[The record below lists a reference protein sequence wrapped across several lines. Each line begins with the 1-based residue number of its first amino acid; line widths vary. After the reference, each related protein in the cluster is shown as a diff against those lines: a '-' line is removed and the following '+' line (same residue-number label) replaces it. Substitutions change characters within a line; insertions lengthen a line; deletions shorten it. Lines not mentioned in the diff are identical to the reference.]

1 MTGRSSRTP
10 PEKPLADAGS
20 RRAIAE
26 DLGTTMLVEAAAGT
40 GKTTCL
46 VERMVALVATG
57 TAPIERISAVTF
69 TIRAAAQLS
78 QRFQNELEGRRKRE
92 TDPAR
97 RRRLDEA
104 LASLDAAF
112 IGTIHAFCARLLRE
126 RPVEAS
132 VDPDFREMDEP
143 EDAVERDAAWERF
156 AERLFADDSA
166 SLRRLARV
174 GVQLKELRTA
184 YEALV
189 ENADVEPAAAPET
202 AAPDLTLARR
212 RLEAFVAR
220 AEPLLPA
227 EPGECGWTAFEQ
239 AIRRV
244 RRLSTLRDLSH
255 APDLVEALEEL
266 RSKTVRDKAPR
277 VLRAEL
283 EALREQ
289 TILPALTRW
298 AEHVYPIVMPVL
310 VAARDSYRD
319 WRRANGRLNFQD
331 LLLEARDLLRD
342 RPDVRR
348 ALKERFTPIL
358 VDEFQDTD
366 PIQAEILFYLT
377 GADSEE
383 RDWKRIAPAPGSLF
397 VVGDPKQSIY
407 RFRRADI
414 ETYELVRTRIEA
426 SGGRVVEL
434 STNFRSTPALCEWV
448 NRSFGR
454 PGMFSER
461 RDPSQPSYVP
471 LVAHRPAAT
480 PGPAVLRLDVPSAGN
495 EAEPVVCEDAGRIG
509 RFIAG
514 AVARGERTP
523 GDFLVLFRRRRYMGE
538 YARVLE
544 ERGVP
549 YEIAGGGAFAES
561 RELAALLPVL
571 HAIADPD
578 DPIPF
583 VAALRGAI
591 FGVDDDALY
600 RFSRLGGRFRFTAD
614 PPAGTDAR
622 IARAVEMLRRAAE
635 LADTLPPAAAI
646 ARIAGMLGLVPLAAA
661 AELGESRAGNLLK
674 SLAAARKFSA
684 EGLDFGSVVR
694 ELESLGEGKEIEQ
707 MSVEPGRPG
716 VVRLMTLHGAKGLEA
731 KVVFLAEPAG
741 NPSFGRNYWIDR
753 TVEPPAG
760 YFRVFEKTG
769 QWGERDVAVPPDWEA
784 KCAIEEAFE
793 RAESTRLLY
802 VGATRAEE
810 LLVVSVKRN
819 ANGKAAGPWAA
830 LEPFLGAELPHPA
843 PAIVAAPR
851 PLPRLDADL
860 QAAAAGRAA
869 RLAAASAPTYAVA
882 SVTALAHAAGEKPAW
897 ESTGRGLTWG
907 RVLHAVLESAMRED
921 EAASLPVALVAA
933 NALAEEERPPGE
945 LPEVLRIV
953 EAVRASPLWVRAR
966 AARRRLVEVP
976 FALRVAPEEIGVASS
991 AGAGAPADVLLQG
1004 AIDLVFEEDD
1014 GWVLVDYKSDAVT
1027 PKNRAQLVK
1036 FYEPQVAMY
1045 RRYWEKLAGRP
1056 TRAGIF
1062 FVQGGETVW
1071 MDPSTP
1077 TSQAP

>member
-1 MTGRSSRTP
+1 MTGRSAQTPP

-26 DLGTTMLVEAAAGT
+26 ELGTTMLVEAAAGT

-57 TAPIERISAVTF
+57 AAPIERISAVTF

-78 QRFQNELEGRRKRE
+78 QRFQNELEKRRKRE

-97 RRRLDEA
+97 RRRLDDA

-143 EDAVERDAAWERF
+143 EDAVEREAAWERF
-156 AERLFADDSA
+156 AERLFADDSP
-166 SLRRLARV
+166 SLRRLAQV
-174 GVQLKELRTA
+174 GVQLKELRGA
-184 YEALV
+184 YVALV

-202 AAPDLTLARR
+202 AAPDLTLARK
-212 RLEAFVAR
+212 RLEEFVAR

-227 EPGECGWTAFEQ
+227 EPGEGGWTTFEQ
-239 AIRRV
+239 AVRRV

-277 VLRAEL
+277 VLRTEL
-283 EALREQ
+283 ETLREQ
-289 TILPALTRW
+289 AILPALTRW

-348 ALKERFTPIL
+348 ALKDRFTPIL

-414 ETYELVRTRIEA
+414 ETYELVRTRIEE

-434 STNFRSTPALCEWV
+434 STNFRSTPALCDWV

-454 PGMFSER
+454 TGMFSER
-461 RDPSQPSYVP
+461 RDASQPSYVA
-471 LVAHRPAAT
+471 LVAHRPAGT
-480 PGPAVLRLDVPSAGN
+480 PGPAVLRLDVPGAGN
-495 EAEPVVCEDAGRIG
+495 EAEPVVREDADRIG

-514 AVARGERTP
+514 AVARGERSP
-523 GDFLVLFRRRRYMGE
+523 GDFLVLFRRRRYMGA

-561 RELAALLPVL
+561 RELSALLPLLRAV
-571 HAIADPD
+571 ADPD
-578 DPIPF
+578 DPVPL
-583 VAALRGAI
+583 VAALRGGI

-614 PPAGTDAR
+614 PPAGADPR
-622 IARAVEMLRRAAE
+622 IAGAVAMLRRAAE
-635 LADTLPPAAAI
+635 LADALPPAAAI
-646 ARIAGMLGLVPLAAA
+646 ARIAGMLGLVPLAV
-661 AELGESRAGNLLK
+661 AEKLGQSRAGNLLK

-684 EGLDFGSVVR
+684 EGLDFGGVVR
-694 ELESLGEGKEIEQ
+694 ELEELGKGAEIEQ
-707 MSVEPGRPG
+707 MSLDPGRPD

-741 NPSFGRNYWIDR
+741 NPGFGRDYWIDR

-760 YFRVFEKTG
+760 YFRVFEKRG
-769 QWGERDVAVPPDWEA
+769 QWGEHNVAVPPDWEE

-793 RAESTRLLY
+793 RAEATRLLY

-819 ANGKAAGPWAA
+819 ANGKAGGPWAA

-843 PAIVAAPR
+843 PVILAAPR
-851 PLPRLDADL
+851 PLPRLDADR

-882 SVTALAHAAGEKPAW
+882 SVTALAHASGEKPAW
-897 ESTGRGLTWG
+897 ESTGRGLSWG
-907 RVLHAVLESAMRED
+907 RMLHAVLEAAMRD
-921 EAASLPVALVAA
+921 ERAPLPLVAA

-945 LPEVLRIV
+945 LPEVLRTV
-953 EAVRASPLWVRAR
+953 DAVRASPLWERAR

-976 FALRVAPEEIGVASS
+976 FALRVPPEEIGRSS
-991 AGAGAPADVLLQG
+991 SGAGDGAPSEALLQG

-1027 PKNRAQLVK
+1027 PRNRAQLVK
-1036 FYEPQVAMY
+1036 FYEPQVEMY
-1045 RRYWEKLAGRP
+1045 RRYWEKLTGRP

-1062 FVQGGETVW
+1062 FIQGGETVW

-1077 TSQAP
+1077 ASHAP